1 VFLLSTVDAEGFRD
15 HHGTGGEFEIS
26 CGFSMDEAV
35 QTSFAADSLPF
46 M

>member
-1 VFLLSTVDAEGFRD
+1 MSTVDAEGFRD

-35 QTSFAADSLPF
+35 KTSSAAVSLPLL
-46 M
+46 